1 MYHSDS
7 NSTEALKQLLLQLPR
22 KNNNI
27 NNTSAKDK
35 DYNNN
40 SGHPLLFSTIF
51 QLVIPAKI
59 LFISV
64 QMQKNIITSN

>member
-1 MYHSDS
+1 MHQS
-7 NSTEALKQLLLQLPR
+7 NSTSTEPLKQLLLQVPK

-27 NNTSAKDK
+27 NNTSGKNK

-40 SGHPLLFSTIF
+40 SYLLLFYIF
-51 QLVIPAKI
+51 QLVISAKI

-64 QMQKNIITSN
+64 QVQKNIITSN